1 MGGRARRRGLLPA
14 QRGRRGDRVPGGLL
28 SALTDVLGVRMAVVL
43 QAVAF
48 GALHLHGVPSGPV
61 GIVMAGAWGLLLGVM
76 RVRSRGLLAP
86 YVTHLAA
93 DATIVLLML
102 PALTA

>member
-1 MGGRARRRGLLPA
+1 MLAGVGFSLLNAAVEEIVFRG
-14 QRGRRGDRVPGGLL
+14 VLL
-28 SALTDVLGVRMAVVL
+28 SALTDVLGVGVAVIL

-48 GALHLHGVPSGPV
+48 GVLHLHGVPSGPV
-61 GIVMAGAWGLLLGVM
+61 GMVMAGAWGLLLGVM

-86 YVTHLAA
+86 YVTHIAA

-102 PALTA
+102 PVLTG